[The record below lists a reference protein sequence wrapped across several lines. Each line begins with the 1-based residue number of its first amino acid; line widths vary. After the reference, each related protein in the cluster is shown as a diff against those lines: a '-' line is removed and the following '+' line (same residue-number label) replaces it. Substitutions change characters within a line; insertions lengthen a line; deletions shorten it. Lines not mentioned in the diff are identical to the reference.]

1 MDLSI
6 IISISGKP
14 GLYKVVGRSKNGLIA
29 ESLVDEKRIP
39 VRSTDKVSALSD
51 ISIFTYEDD
60 LPLQD
65 VLVRMFAHF
74 GGKAAPE
81 GIENKLAE
89 TLREVLPEYDEQRVY
104 SSDLK
109 KLFKWYSLLAD
120 KGLIDDEKNEE
131 PAAAEEVVAESEPAK
146 EKKDKPKKP
155 KKKAKPTEKS

>member
-14 GLYKVVGRSKNGLIA
+14 GLYKVVGRSKNGLVA
-29 ESLVDEKRIP
+29 ESLVDDKRIP

-51 ISIFTYEDD
+51 ISIFTYDED

-65 VLVRMFAHF
+65 VLVRMSAHF

-104 SSDLK
+104 ASDLK

-120 KGLIDDEKNEE
+120 KGLIDEEKNEE
-131 PAAAEEVVAESEPAK
+131 SAEAEEAVAEKEQVE